1 MKLLL
6 NKTMIDYANDF
17 YNKQKLLYIGNEDKL
32 KDLTKKINSY
42 KKYCNMSQSINNIVS
57 AVKNILKTKEQG
69 DIFDNHPYIF
79 CFTNKAFNLL
89 NGEEV
94 ELTKEHYITQN
105 TGYAYKTPT
114 NEQTQLIDKL
124 FCQIFPNEEIRKCC
138 LSVFFSGMTG
148 IPAEKFILFNGRGR
162 NGKGLLDAHFSYMLG
177 NDYCL
182 KFNSVVLIKDDKDA
196 GSANPILTQF
206 HKMRYGFVEEFPDMA
221 KLNLTIVKLLTGGGD
236 LKARELYGAVKTINN
251 LITLAIECNVRPEM
265 NGKITQSITDRF
277 IDIHFESYFTDD
289 VARLNEENV
298 FQINE
303 NYKETNFKMEHRYA
317 FFKYILDNAPK
328 KIYVPQIVKDRS
340 LSYIEECDEIVV
352 WLKENYIQEQG
363 KYITIKDLYEDFKKT
378 ELFYNDYKKM
388 ILKKFKSHLS
398 RNPLTQSNIHDRK
411 KVNGRDLTNILL
423 NWTKKET
430 EINIDIY

>member
-1 MKLLL
+1 MYAKLSNLTEYNLLHAGNCIQNDDVSIANKYFELTEGDIINCRNTTYIWFNDKWNVDNKNCYMKLLL

-17 YNKQKLLYIGNEDKL
+17 YYKQKLLYIGNEDKS

-57 AVKNILKTKEQG
+57 AVKNILTTKEQD

-114 NEQTQLIDKL
+114 NEQTQLIDTL

-162 NGKGLLDAHFSYMLG
+162 NGKGLLDAHFSFMLG

-206 HKMRYGFVEEFPDMA
+206 DKKRYTFVE
-221 KLNLTIVKLLTGGGD
+221 
-236 LKARELYGAVKTINN
+236 
-251 LITLAIECNVRPEM
+251 
-265 NGKITQSITDRF
+265 
-277 IDIHFESYFTDD
+277 
-289 VARLNEENV
+289 
-298 FQINE
+298 
-303 NYKETNFKMEHRYA
+303 
-317 FFKYILDNAPK
+317 
-328 KIYVPQIVKDRS
+328 
-340 LSYIEECDEIVV
+340 
-352 WLKENYIQEQG
+352 
-363 KYITIKDLYEDFKKT
+363 
-378 ELFYNDYKKM
+378 
-388 ILKKFKSHLS
+388 
-398 RNPLTQSNIHDRK
+398 
-411 KVNGRDLTNILL
+411 
-423 NWTKKET
+423 
-430 EINIDIY
+430 